1 MKIKCIII
9 IIMFSKILRFS
20 LMIANSDKSPAL
32 NFIKTIELY
41 KIYFNDQ
48 NKGNSAG
55 TAIGIKF
62 RL

>member
-1 MKIKCIII
+1 
-9 IIMFSKILRFS
+9 
-20 LMIANSDKSPAL
+20 MIANSDKSPAL